1 LDFWALLVYDRFMV
15 AISCPH
21 CHQTEPVI
29 RFGTNRCG
37 TQKLRCK
44 ACRKVFTPQPKSRAV
59 TAQKEAAILRSLA
72 ERTSQRGIAR
82 ALKVSRLTIREVR
95 KRGQSA

>member
-1 LDFWALLVYDRFMV
+1 MV
-15 AISCPH
+15 AIPCPH
-21 CHQTEPVI
+21 CQQTVPVI

-44 ACRKVFTPQPKSRAV
+44 ACRKVFTPQPKSRAL
-59 TAQKEAAILRSLA
+59 TPEKEQAILRSLA

-82 ALKVSRLTIREVR
+82 ALQVSRLTIRQVR
-95 KRGQSA
+95 KKGQPA

>member
-1 LDFWALLVYDRFMV
+1 MV
-15 AISCPH
+15 AIACPH
-21 CHQTEPVI
+21 CQQTEPVI

-44 ACRKVFTPQPKSRAV
+44 ACRKVFTPQPRSRAL
-59 TAQKEAAILRSLA
+59 TPEKEAAILRSLA

-82 ALKVSRLTIREVR
+82 ALKVSRLTIRQVR
-95 KRGQSA
+95 KKGQPA

>member
-1 LDFWALLVYDRFMV
+1 MV

-21 CHQTEPVI
+21 CQQTEPVI

-44 ACRKVFTPQPKSRAV
+44 ACHKDFTPQPKSRTV
-59 TAQKEAAILRSLA
+59 TAEKEQQILRSLA

-82 ALKVSRLTIREVR
+82 ALKVSRDTIRAVR
-95 KRGQSA
+95 KRGQNT

>member
-1 LDFWALLVYDRFMV
+1 MV

-21 CHQTEPVI
+21 CQQTEPVI

-44 ACRKVFTPQPKSRAV
+44 ACHKVFTPQPKSRTV
-59 TAQKEAAILRSLA
+59 TAEKEQQILRSLA

-82 ALKVSRLTIREVR
+82 ALKVSRDTIRAVR
-95 KRGQSA
+95 KRGQNT